1 MTTFKKLLT
10 IVTIIFGLS
19 YYLVVYTKDLSGSES
34 KKILLEGE
42 VISSGLDGYN
52 RHNIALRYKNKLY
65 ICVVSTASSFF
76 CYDEE

>member
-1 MTTFKKLLT
+1 MKILRRLLT
-10 IVTIIFGLS
+10 IIIIVLVLS
-19 YYLVVYTKDLSGSES
+19 CSLFCNPKDLSEPES
-34 KKILLEGE
+34 KTILLEGE

-65 ICVVSTASSFF
+65 VCVLSTASSFF

>member
-1 MTTFKKLLT
+1 MRTLKRLQ
-10 IVTIIFGLS
+10 TIILVFGLS
-19 YYLVVYTKDLSGSES
+19 FSLVGITKDLSEPES
-34 KKILLEGE
+34 KTILLEGE

-65 ICVVSTASSFF
+65 VCVVSTASSFF

>member
-19 YYLVVYTKDLSGSES
+19 YYLVGYTKDLSGSES

-52 RHNIALRYKNKLY
+52 RHNIALRYKNILY
-65 ICVVSTASSFF
+65 ICVVSTASTFF